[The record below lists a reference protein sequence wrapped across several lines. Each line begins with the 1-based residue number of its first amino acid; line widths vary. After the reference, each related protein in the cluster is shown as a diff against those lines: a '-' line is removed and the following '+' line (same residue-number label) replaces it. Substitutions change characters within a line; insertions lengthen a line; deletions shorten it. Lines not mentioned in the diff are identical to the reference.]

1 MVVTRS
7 KSAVKPS
14 SLIKSKLGSLGSLIE
29 KVDGAEERKSLHA
42 SRSIEMDLDTISND
56 VSLQS
61 NHGGTL
67 VTFEL

>member
-29 KVDGAEERKSLHA
+29 KVDGAEERKPMHA
-42 SRSIEMDLDTISND
+42 SRSIEMDLDTISHD
-56 VSLQS
+56 VSLRS
-61 NHGGTL
+61 NNDGIL
-67 VTFEL
+67 VN